1 MASKLRSLRRN
12 IKKLEGMGFIV
23 PAYIKQIKK
32 ESTAA
37 KYSQKKMMELSKLK
51 EIYQGRERI
60 VSGERGREVIM
71 RQRAEK
77 AAQTRKRRKLFD
89 FTKDKRRP
97 IQYFTRENQA
107 YMLDSRIKTYFNQF
121 ANRTLGELFSD
132 IYDECKSNSGDEL
145 SFLYSLLDVQ
155 EEVIS
160 ILQEFV
166 IYKYPEQT
174 AEQMND
180 AGMYW
185 LKFLTS
191 NMPTEE
197 QRRVLGDAEDQ
208 G

>member
-12 IKKLEGMGFIV
+12 IAKVEKLGFIV
-23 PAYIKQIKK
+23 PTYLKQIKK

-37 KYSQKKMMELSKLK
+37 KYSQRKIMELSKFK
-51 EIYQGRERI
+51 EIYQGKERI
-60 VSGERGREVIM
+60 VSGERGREVIL

-77 AAQTRKRRKLFD
+77 AAETRRRRKVFD
-89 FTKDKRRP
+89 FRKDKRRP

-107 YMLDSRIKTYFNQF
+107 YMLDSRITSYFNQF
-121 ANRTLGELFSD
+121 ANRTLGELFSE
-132 IYDECKSNSGDEL
+132 IYQGAKEQSGDEL
-145 SFLYSLLDVQ
+145 AFLYSLLDVQ
-155 EEVIS
+155 QEVIEL
-160 ILQEFV
+160 LQTYV

-180 AGMYW
+180 AGTAW
-185 LKFLTS
+185 LKFITN

-197 QRRVLGDAEDQ
+197 QRMAMGDAEDQ